1 MVVKGK
7 TSHVGFKTTYT
18 FEKDGVKIT
27 LTPLKMIHVPK
38 SSLGEGSNL
47 LTRFEVEKALAKC
60 GEGFAVV
67 IREEKDP
74 VDIPPSLIPFL
85 E

>member
-1 MVVKGK
+1 
-7 TSHVGFKTTYT
+7 
-18 FEKDGVKIT
+18 
-27 LTPLKMIHVPK
+27 MIHVPK

-67 IREEKDP
+67 VREEKDP